1 MPGQDKSAAT
11 PPQAL
16 PAEAV
21 VHRCDPAALGFA
33 TTADVEADVTLVGQE
48 RALSALE
55 FGARIP
61 HEGFNLY
68 VLGNPGSSR
77 HEVTL
82 EMLRREAQRRKPAT
96 DWCYVNNFED
106 PQKPKGLPLPAGVG
120 LKLKQDVTRLIEE
133 LRVSI
138 PAAFESENYRN
149 RRAEIEQAFEDRNK
163 KAMEAI
169 QEEAENANLGLL
181 PTPHG
186 FALAPI
192 RDGAVLGEKDF
203 DALPAAE
210 QKQIEKDIDRLT
222 DRLRQH
228 FENVPNWHK
237 EKREEIRDL
246 DANVTN
252 LAVGALISTLRE
264 GYKEMPPATEFLDAL
279 KADVIERAQEFR
291 IPEDQANL
299 PPGMRVDTSRLFR
312 RYEVNVLVSA
322 APGAEAAVVYESNP
336 THQNLVGHI
345 EHTQQYGNLITD
357 FTMIRAGALHRA
369 SAGYLV
375 LDAEKVLMQPFA
387 WDALKRAL
395 KNREVRIE
403 SVAQLLSLMSAESL
417 EPDPMP
423 LDVKVALVGNRLLY
437 YLLCQLDPDFPQ
449 LFKVAA
455 DFEDR
460 IPRTA
465 ENVPLY
471 GQMLATIVQRKEL
484 LPFSAAAIARVIE
497 ESSRTAG
504 DSDKLSAGVERV
516 TDLLS
521 EADFLGR
528 ERGVEQAEAQDVD
541 LAVERRTH
549 RLDRLRTETLEAIER
564 NTIHVRTEGERPGQ
578 VNGLSVIQ
586 LGEFAF
592 GQPARI
598 TATVRLGEGRVI
610 DIERESELGGSIHS
624 KGVLIL
630 SALLGAR
637 YSRDV
642 PLSLGASLVFEQS
655 YGGVDGDSASV
666 AEFVALISA
675 IAEIPVKQN
684 LAVTGSVDQHGRMQ
698 AIGGVN
704 QKIEGFFDICNA
716 RGLTGDQGVLIPADN
731 EQHLMLRGD
740 VVTAIAE
747 GRFHVYPLQNV
758 DQAISLLTGRDAGSR
773 DEDGVFPVNSV
784 NRSVENVLRS
794 MAEHRREFAA
804 KPAKQKRRTPKDGE

>member
-1 MPGQDKSAAT
+1 MPAQHQPAAGL
-11 PPQAL
+11 PPAL
-16 PAEAV
+16 TADAV
-21 VHRCDPAALGFA
+21 VQRCEPAALGFA
-33 TTADVEADVTLVGQE
+33 TTADVAADLHLVGQE

-68 VLGNPGSSR
+68 VLGNPGSNR

-82 EMLRREAQRRKPAT
+82 EILHQEARRKEPAT
-96 DWCYVNNFED
+96 DWCYVNNFSD
-106 PQKPKGLPLPAGVG
+106 PQKPRGLPLPAGIG
-120 LKLKQDVTRLIEE
+120 LQLKQDVARLIEE
-133 LRVSI
+133 LRTSI

-149 RRAEIEQAFEDRNK
+149 RRAEIDQALEDRNK
-163 KAMEAI
+163 QAMESI
-169 QEEAENANLGLL
+169 QQDAEKSDLGLL

-192 RDGAVLGEKDF
+192 RDGAVLAEKDF
-203 DALPAAE
+203 DELPAKE
-210 QKQIEKDIDRLT
+210 QQRIEKDIERLT
-222 DRLRQH
+222 DRLREH

-237 EKREEIRDL
+237 EKRKQIRAL

-252 LAVGALISTLRE
+252 MAVGALISSLRDS
-264 GYKEMPPATEFLDAL
+264 YKELPAVVEFLDAL
-279 KADVIERAQEFR
+279 KADVIEMAQEFR
-291 IPEDQANL
+291 IPEDQGNL
-299 PPGMRVDTSRLFR
+299 QPGMRTDTTRLFR

-322 APGAEAAVVYESNP
+322 ENTDEVAVVYESNP

-345 EHTQQYGNLITD
+345 EHTQQFGNLVTD

-369 SAGYLV
+369 SSGYLV
-375 LDAEKVLMQPFA
+375 LDADKLLMQPFA

-460 IPRTA
+460 IPRSE

-471 GQMLATIVQRKEL
+471 GRMLATIVQRKGL

-497 ESSRTAG
+497 ESSRNAG
-504 DSDKLSAGVERV
+504 DSDKLSAGMERV

-521 EADFLGR
+521 EADFLAR
-528 ERGVEQAEAQDVD
+528 ERQADAADKQDVD
-541 LAVERRTH
+541 QAVQRRTH

-564 NTIHVRTEGERPGQ
+564 NTIHVRTAGERVGQ

-610 DIERESELGGSIHS
+610 DIERESKLGGSIHS

-630 SALLGAR
+630 SSLLGAR
-637 YSRDV
+637 YSRDL
-642 PLSLGASLVFEQS
+642 PLSLSASLVFEQS

-666 AEFVALISA
+666 AEFVALVSA
-675 IAEIPVKQN
+675 IAGIPIKQS
-684 LAVTGSVDQHGRMQ
+684 LAVTGSIDQHGRVQ

-704 QKIEGFFDICNA
+704 QKIEGFFDVCNA
-716 RGLTGDQGVLIPADN
+716 RGLTGSQGVLMPADN
-731 EQHLMLRGD
+731 VQHLMLRED
-740 VVTAIAE
+740 VVQAIAA
-747 GRFHVYPLQNV
+747 GRFQVYPLERV
-758 DQAISLLTGRDAGSR
+758 DQAISLLTGCDAGDRDATGA
-773 DEDGVFPVNSV
+773 FPVNSV
-784 NRSVENVLRS
+784 NRSVENALRS
-794 MAEHRREFAA
+794 MADRRRKFAA
-804 KPAKQKRRTPKDGE
+804 RPAKNKRRKPKVSE